1 MNNYVYAV
9 YVDTTSKDEMTVSF
23 ARLNIGTDTIKI
35 SSTEVANTYTEI
47 KKNFRKEIK
56 LTFSTV
62 TYFPY
67 DCYEEAKT
75 YAVNKLIDN
84 ASKIKA

>member
-56 LTFSTV
+56 LTFLTV
-62 TYFPY
+62 TYFPS